1 MYPGRKY
8 VKNSISFDTLR
19 RCINKRIIMHRPR
32 CSTVH
37 LHDRLHR
44 LPLGPS
50 RVPLFLFSKF
60 GWTTLVSRLAKEKIL
75 NTIWAAARYYL
86 HTQAWIFSKK
96 NSHKE
101 SDLIRFRR
109 RIFIR
114 RERSVCAAG
123 KVRYREKKKK
133 KNKRNAHAYTYGET
147 KRKLHLF
154 GSCII
159 RAPARQPIEYDN
171 NVLPVRSLR
180 EFSLWISRYSDP

>member
-37 LHDRLHR
+37 LHGRLHR

-114 RERSVCAAG
+114 RERSVCSAG

-133 KNKRNAHAYTYGET
+133 DKGMHMHTRMEKQKE
-147 KRKLHLF
+147 
-154 GSCII
+154 SCICSG
-159 RAPARQPIEYDN
+159 RVLYARLLASQ
-171 NVLPVRSLR
+171 
-180 EFSLWISRYSDP
+180 

>member
-1 MYPGRKY
+1 MILCTWSVYPGRKY

-37 LHDRLHR
+37 LHGRLHR

-96 NSHKE
+96 KLAQRVGFNSFSAENIH
-101 SDLIRFRR
+101 SPRT
-109 RIFIR
+109 
-114 RERSVCAAG
+114 ERMRG
-123 KVRYREKKKK
+123 R
-133 KNKRNAHAYTYGET
+133 
-147 KRKLHLF
+147 
-154 GSCII
+154 
-159 RAPARQPIEYDN
+159 
-171 NVLPVRSLR
+171 
-180 EFSLWISRYSDP
+180 